1 MTKSKT
7 ESDILNTDRPENHLL
22 TYMQPTIRTIELHS
36 CTPLLQVSG
45 NRGYDPDDENPFG
58 N

>member
-1 MTKSKT
+1 MTEKRKYEKPAMRVYELQHRT
-7 ESDILNTDRPENHLL
+7 MILVGSGGL
-22 TYMQPTIRTIELHS
+22 
-36 CTPLLQVSG
+36 G

>member
-1 MTKSKT
+1 MQDKRSEK
-7 ESDILNTDRPENHLL
+7 HLL
-22 TYMQPTIRTIELHS
+22 TYITPTLRTIELHS
-36 CTPLLQVSG
+36 CTHLLQMSG